1 MSKTVTN
8 FRCNIYNAEN
18 ASILIKA
25 ATYDGTT
32 SWLDYNSHFEACA
45 GSENWSEEENALYL
59 AVPLR
64 GQAQS
69 VL

>member
-1 MSKTVTN
+1 MLKTPQ
-8 FRCNIYNAEN
+8 
-18 ASILIKA
+18 ILIKA